1 MTHGRLLVPL
11 YVHPAVDP
19 AAWRALTRVPSRLY
33 GVVLN
38 VADGPGATRDPA
50 FAAAAGALRAAGI
63 RVLGYLDTA
72 YGTRPHRTVLQEL
85 RHHISWYG
93 TDGVFLDQAG
103 AEAALLPYYRALT
116 DEARNHGAD
125 TVTLN
130 PGIHPDP
137 GYASIADLLVTF
149 EGDWRTYLT
158 SAVPS
163 WTAAHPPTRFC
174 HLIHG
179 IPDGLCDLAA
189 RIARIRR
196 AHIHCAVPGEG
207 ANPWAALPPAVR
219 RGTT

>member
-1 MTHGRLLVPL
+1 MTPGRLLVPL

-19 AAWRALTRVPSRLY
+19 AAWQALTRVPSLLY

-38 VADGPGATRDPA
+38 VADGPGVTRDPA
-50 FAAAAGALRAAGI
+50 FAAAAGALRAAGV

-85 RHHISWYG
+85 RRHISWYG

-103 AEAALLPYYRALT
+103 AEAGLLPYYRALA
-116 DEARNHGAD
+116 EGIRGHGIG

-149 EGDWRTYLT
+149 EGDWQTYLT
-158 SAVPS
+158 SAVPP
-163 WTAAHPPTRFC
+163 WTETHPPTRFC

-179 IPDGLCDLAA
+179 VPDGLCDLAA
-189 RIARIRR
+189 RTARIRR
-196 AHIHCAVPGEG
+196 TGVHCAVPGAG
-207 ANPWAALPPAVR
+207 ANPWAALPPAVK